1 MFSSWRA
8 PLGCRGGLLRTLQL
22 LDEEEDINKIL
33 DFFSYEHFYVI
44 YCKVRRL
51 DVRTGRLCR
60 WMLLTPCEPR
70 CGALSFG
77 SWTRTTTFT

>member
-1 MFSSWRA
+1 MFSSWCA
-8 PLGCRGGLLRTLQL
+8 PLGYRGGLLRTLQL

-44 YCKVRRL
+44 YCKVRRPWRADRPPL
-51 DVRTGRLCR
+51 SLNAAS
-60 WMLLTPCEPR
+60 PCEPR

-77 SWTRTTTFT
+77 SWTRTTTFI